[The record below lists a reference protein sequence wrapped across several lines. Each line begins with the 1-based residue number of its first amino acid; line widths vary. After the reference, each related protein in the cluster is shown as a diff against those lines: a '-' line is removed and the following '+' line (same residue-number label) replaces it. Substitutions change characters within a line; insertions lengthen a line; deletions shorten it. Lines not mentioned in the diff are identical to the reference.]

1 MKHPTPYSAHIRT
14 SILVLTAL
22 ILTAGCRTQDLQL
35 DPNKAY
41 FEIDSLTKIMTL
53 PVIINDTIPA
63 KMGFDTGA
71 TLNSFDLDSAFCAKH
86 PLHLWQQEPIAVFPR
101 NGVAWT
107 QKRSQGNT
115 LGYKGD
121 FTVRI
126 GQTDVNYKGL
136 TVWNREAYFGKST
149 KHGLFNMPK
158 SDTTH
163 VWELNFEHN
172 YIELHPS
179 TTFLPPEGCLV
190 TSLHFA
196 NNNKLNTTI
205 LIKITTSD
213 GDTLTI
219 ERDFLIDSGMGQD
232 IMIAGPTEELAFFE
246 DKKSVPFYFVDNRYI
261 NRHIVD
267 ADIFDGFHID
277 SLRIYTLKDRG
288 RLPTSYLIGLNF
300 LKRFNV
306 FFDLRN
312 MRMYLQPLKEFRRAF
327 SPLWKRF
334 DINTSKTKSGSY
346 LVTALGDH
354 EFNPYKKAG
363 LQVGDEIVGLNGVR
377 LTPQT
382 SREEHAKLLDNYKI
396 VIDVL
401 RNGKPIRL
409 TMERDPNE
417 IQDD

>member
-179 TTFLPPEGCLV
+179 TAFLPPEGCLV

-277 SLRIYTLKDRG
+277 SLRIYTLKDWD
-288 RLPTSYLIGLNF
+288 RLPTSYLVGLNF

-306 FFDLRN
+306 FIDLKGS
-312 MRMYLQPLKEFRRAF
+312 RMYLQPLKEFHRAI
-327 SPLWKRF
+327 SPQWKYYC
-334 DINTSKTKSGSY
+334 ISTSKTENGTY
-346 LVTALGDH
+346 LVTEVMDH
-354 EFNPYKKAG
+354 EYNSYKEAG
-363 LQVGDEIVGLNGVR
+363 IRVGDEIIGLNGVR
-377 LTPQT
+377 LTPET
-382 SREEHAKLLDNYKI
+382 SLEESRKLLKPSKVI
-396 VIDVL
+396 IDVL
-401 RNGKPIRL
+401 RDGKPIRL

>member
-205 LIKITTSD
+205 DSTQKI
-213 GDTLTI
+213 LPQNP
-219 ERDFLIDSGMGQD
+219 SG
-232 IMIAGPTEELAFFE
+232 EVCL
-246 DKKSVPFYFVDNRYI
+246 
-261 NRHIVD
+261 
-267 ADIFDGFHID
+267 
-277 SLRIYTLKDRG
+277 
-288 RLPTSYLIGLNF
+288 
-300 LKRFNV
+300 
-306 FFDLRN
+306 
-312 MRMYLQPLKEFRRAF
+312 
-327 SPLWKRF
+327 
-334 DINTSKTKSGSY
+334 
-346 LVTALGDH
+346 
-354 EFNPYKKAG
+354 
-363 LQVGDEIVGLNGVR
+363 
-377 LTPQT
+377 
-382 SREEHAKLLDNYKI
+382 
-396 VIDVL
+396 
-401 RNGKPIRL
+401 
-409 TMERDPNE
+409 
-417 IQDD
+417 

>member
-1 MKHPTPYSAHIRT
+1 MM
-14 SILVLTAL
+14 
-22 ILTAGCRTQDLQL
+22 
-35 DPNKAY
+35 
-41 FEIDSLTKIMTL
+41 MTL
-53 PVIINDTIPA
+53 PLRV
-63 KMGFDTGA
+63 K
-71 TLNSFDLDSAFCAKH
+71 
-86 PLHLWQQEPIAVFPR
+86 
-101 NGVAWT
+101 
-107 QKRSQGNT
+107 
-115 LGYKGD
+115 
-121 FTVRI
+121 
-126 GQTDVNYKGL
+126 
-136 TVWNREAYFGKST
+136 
-149 KHGLFNMPK
+149 
-158 SDTTH
+158 
-163 VWELNFEHN
+163 
-172 YIELHPS
+172 
-179 TTFLPPEGCLV
+179 
-190 TSLHFA
+190 
-196 NNNKLNTTI
+196 
-205 LIKITTSD
+205 TSD

-219 ERDFLIDSGMGQD
+219 QQNFLVDTGMSWD
-232 IMIAGPTEELAFFE
+232 ICLASPANELSFFE
-246 DKKSVPFYFVDNRYI
+246 GKQAIPFHFGGGGYF

-417 IQDD
+417 IQGD